1 MVEELGFDGIK
12 LILEST
18 GNLDTC
24 WSQKRIDDL
33 NRLCK
38 SYNLEVSEFALFQ
51 DMVGGLADLNPLEK
65 ERALEHFESGCKMT
79 VAFGSEI
86 VNIAPPWPAGMTS
99 SHFYLP
105 MFIRINAPGVE
116 NYEPKFKMRLQE
128 DFNWDAH

>member
-38 SYNLEVSEFALFQ
+38 SYNSAI
-51 DMVGGLADLNPLEK
+51 ARAIAPNPL
-65 ERALEHFESGCKMT
+65 RADRH
-79 VAFGSEI
+79 
-86 VNIAPPWPAGMTS
+86 
-99 SHFYLP
+99 YRLP
-105 MFIRINAPGVE
+105 
-116 NYEPKFKMRLQE
+116 K
-128 DFNWDAH
+128 